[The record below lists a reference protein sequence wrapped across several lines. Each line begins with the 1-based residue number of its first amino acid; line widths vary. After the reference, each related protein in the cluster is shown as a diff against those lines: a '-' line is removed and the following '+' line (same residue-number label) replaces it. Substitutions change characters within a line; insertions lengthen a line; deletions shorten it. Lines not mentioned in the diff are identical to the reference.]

1 MIIII
6 INLILINIIII
17 INIRIILQGP
27 ILARN
32 MENLIDTFSSMN
44 IDKMSYRKNKMNSK
58 QWNDNNGV
66 NLKKEMKQLNK
77 QIAILESKLVSAR
90 SNLFKFRHEYIRK

>member
-1 MIIII
+1 
-6 INLILINIIII
+6 
-17 INIRIILQGP
+17 
-27 ILARN
+27 

-44 IDKMSYRKNKMNSK
+44 IDKMCYRKNKMNTK

-66 NLKKEMKQLNK
+66 NLKKELNQLNK
-77 QIAILESKLVSAR
+77 QIGILESKLVSAR

>member
-1 MIIII
+1 
-6 INLILINIIII
+6 
-17 INIRIILQGP
+17 
-27 ILARN
+27 
-32 MENLIDTFSSMN
+32 
-44 IDKMSYRKNKMNSK
+44 MSYRKNKMNSK

-77 QIAILESKLVSAR
+77 QIAILERKLVSAR

>member
-44 IDKMSYRKNKMNSK
+44 IDKMCYRKNKMNTK

-66 NLKKEMKQLNK
+66 NLKKEMNQLNK

-90 SNLFKFRHEYIRK
+90 SNLFKFRHEYVRK